1 MSDDTLVPQAPS
13 DALDAVAEPIA
24 DPGLLEHLP
33 RPTDVDPKAEKRA
46 ERQVAA
52 LFALSSISAILFC
65 VAYFSLDVGNDIDL
79 IAGYG
84 ASNVALGVTMGI
96 AFLAIGIGIV
106 QWARKLMVDN
116 EIIEMRHPVASS
128 DEDREVAV
136 SAFQTGVEES
146 GIMRRPL
153 IRNTLLGAMGTA
165 LLPVIVALRDLGP
178 LPGDKLYHTVW
189 KPGMRVVRDVS
200 GSPIKVAAMEIGELI
215 NAEPEVFFD
224 AERYGS
230 APIEGHALQAAKSKA
245 PVIVVRMAPQEIT
258 PWAGRE
264 NWSYE
269 GIIVYSKICTHVG
282 CPISLMEQQNHHL
295 LCPCHQSTF
304 DLADNGKVVFGP
316 AGRSLP
322 QLPIEVDDEG
332 YLVAQRDFTEPVGP
346 SFWERDNTK

>member
-1 MSDDTLVPQAPS
+1 VSDDTLVRHGAS
-13 DALDAVAEPIA
+13 DVAAVADPIA
-24 DPGLLEHLP
+24 DPGLPEHLP

-46 ERQVAA
+46 ERQVAF
-52 LFALSSISAILFC
+52 LFGLSSISAILFC
-65 VAYFSLDVGNDIDL
+65 VAYFVFDVGANPDTIMGL
-79 IAGYG
+79 G
-84 ASNVALGVTMGI
+84 ASNVALGLTMGI
-96 AFLAIGIGIV
+96 SFLAIGTGIV
-106 QWARKLMVDN
+106 HWARKLMVDH
-116 EIIEMRHPVASS
+116 EIVEMRHPSRSS
-128 DEDREVAV
+128 DEDREVAAA
-136 SAFQTGVEES
+136 AFQTGVEES

-153 IRNTLLGAMGTA
+153 IKFSLLGAISTT
-165 LLPVIVALRDLGP
+165 LLPAVVALRDLGP

-189 KPGMRVVRDVS
+189 KSGMRIVKDVS
-200 GSPIKVAAMEIGELI
+200 GEPISAAGMEIGDLI

-224 AERYGS
+224 AEKYGVE
-230 APIEGHALQAAKSKA
+230 AIEGAALQEAKSKA
-245 PVIVVRMAPQEIT
+245 PVIVVRMPPKDIT
-258 PWAGRE
+258 PWPGRE

-269 GIIVYSKICTHVG
+269 GIVVYSKICTHVG

-332 YLVAQRDFTEPVGP
+332 YLVAVSDFTEPVGP